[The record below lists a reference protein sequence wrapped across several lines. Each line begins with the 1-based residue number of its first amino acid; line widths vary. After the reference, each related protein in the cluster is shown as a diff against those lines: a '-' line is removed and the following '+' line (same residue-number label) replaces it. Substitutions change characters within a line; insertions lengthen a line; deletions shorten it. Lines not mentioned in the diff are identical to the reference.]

1 MFYPAPLTL
10 IKENHIPYDRHHE
23 VSLIPDPSLNTSYV
37 VVNCKHEDMRKL
49 QIILSKIKYPK
60 LKISAFS
67 TGHLVSN
74 PCHLLNN
81 KRVN

>member
-23 VSLIPDPSLNTSYV
+23 VSPIPDPSLNTSN

-67 TGHLVSN
+67 SGRLVCK
-74 PCHLLNN
+74 PCDLLKN
-81 KRVN
+81 K

>member
-10 IKENHIPYDRHHE
+10 INENHTPYDSHHE
-23 VSLIPDPSLNTSYV
+23 VSPIPDPSLDTSN

-49 QIILSKIKYPK
+49 QIILCKIKYLK
-60 LKISAFS
+60 FKISAFS
-67 TGHLVSN
+67 SGHLVSN

-81 KRVN
+81 K

>member
-10 IKENHIPYDRHHE
+10 IKENHIPCDRDRHHE
-23 VSLIPDPSLNTSYV
+23 VSPITDPRLNTSN

-49 QIILSKIKYPK
+49 QIIVSKIKYPK

-67 TGHLVSN
+67 S
-74 PCHLLNN
+74 
-81 KRVN
+81 